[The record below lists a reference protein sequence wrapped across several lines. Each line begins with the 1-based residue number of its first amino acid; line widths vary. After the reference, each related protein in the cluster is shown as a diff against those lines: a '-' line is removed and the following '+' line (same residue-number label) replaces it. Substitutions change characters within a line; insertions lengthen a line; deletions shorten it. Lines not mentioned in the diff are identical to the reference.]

1 MLEQPMILSS
11 TLQNESTKMNSF
23 IKNLWKK
30 IKFNTKTIS
39 SKIKEDWARGDKI
52 DIALSEAKNQM
63 HSKSH
68 LFMHYK

>member
-1 MLEQPMILSS
+1 MLEQPMILNS

-23 IKNLWKK
+23 IKKFWEN
-30 IKFNTKTIS
+30 IKFKTKTIS
-39 SKIKEDWARGDKI
+39 SKIKEDWARGEKI

>member
-30 IKFNTKTIS
+30 IKFKTKTIS
-39 SKIKEDWARGDKI
+39 SKIQEDWARGDKI

-63 HSKSH
+63 HSK
-68 LFMHYK
+68 